1 MTFDFIFPR
10 RNRDKAWPA
19 HQEPTIEVPPM
30 SPVLPPKATAKSSA
44 PQLNA
49 PRQSAWGQYMSPR
62 QMADWAHEMY
72 MAGAM
77 NWQEYLTAVPSELHP
92 DYDSTVGALTG
103 EPARPDH
110 PRDML
115 REWEEKLAF
124 IKRYNDWDADGVRR
138 TERVVTLLKRQSRP
152 QPQRAG

>member
-1 MTFDFIFPR
+1 MSFDFLFPR
-10 RNRDKAWPA
+10 RSRAKDWPE
-19 HQEPTIEVPPM
+19 QREPRLRILQDAPRP
-30 SPVLPPKATAKSSA
+30 PPKRVA
-44 PQLNA
+44 PQLTA
-49 PRQSAWGQYMSPR
+49 PAHMAWCHHMSPR

-77 NWQEYLTAVPSELHP
+77 NWQEYLTAMPSELHP

-103 EPARPDH
+103 ERARPDH

-124 IKRYNDWDADGVRR
+124 VKRYNEWDADGVRR
-138 TERVVTLLKRQSRP
+138 TERIVTLLKRQEKP
-152 QPQRAG
+152 QPWNQAS